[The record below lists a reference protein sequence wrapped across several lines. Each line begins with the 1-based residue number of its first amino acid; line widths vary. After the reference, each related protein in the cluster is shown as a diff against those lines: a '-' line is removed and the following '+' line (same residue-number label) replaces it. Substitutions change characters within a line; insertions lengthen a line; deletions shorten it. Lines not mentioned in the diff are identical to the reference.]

1 MRIFTKSLFTLLLLC
16 VAGVVNAQDAVKGWF
31 ELDLEATSV
40 EAENGADGGARI
52 THASRMTSDGA
63 YVIYCRD
70 KETALAQGD
79 MAVGSGEDNTDI
91 SNYKDWDTQFFL
103 CFGKDNALPE
113 NTKFRLRM
121 KVKADEGTTGIATQA
136 HGAPGSYNHYE
147 CVGNVD
153 FTDDWT
159 DFDSGEKTVSSSM
172 VGNNTFYTIAFNLG
186 KGTANTYYF
195 KDIIFEVYGDKPA
208 TPTLVSTNFK
218 WTDLI
223 NNGDAEGEDVSNF
236 YLRTYPYDDG
246 VIAPHAVIE
255 DGAGVDGSRA
265 VKAASVD
272 KQKNV
277 WDTQFWI
284 ACNETLPAG
293 TRIKVEFDYRADA
306 DAKTSTQAHMI
317 NPGEGDGG
325 GSYITSSMIGDI
337 NFTTEWQKFSNDNVT
352 ISNDMSTE
360 AKPFGSITFNMNEVD
375 AANVYYFD
383 NIVVQK
389 GSLLNDVKN
398 DEAGGFRILFTE
410 YTNMPDVVKNVV
422 GKKKRAVLTG
432 DAASAIVKILVN
444 DAEAPV
450 ESVEFDKEGA
460 LYAFLN
466 EDYVLPEDAKIVVK
480 FTNSTDAKY
489 QLLYTRGENINKP
502 VEDFELESVFDGEI
516 DIIPNSWLSPELE
529 SSEPE
534 NGSFNLNS
542 DDLAM
547 ITVTFDKPVKVKDGK
562 TAVMKAV
569 MDEKEELTIMQI
581 DPENFAQVT
590 LMRRPG
596 AAALAAGEHTVTI
609 TNVFSV
615 NDDAMYEDSPAT
627 LTFSIG
633 EKAMNA
639 KLQRAI
645 ASAQAVVEES
655 EGDDR
660 YQGAAYTALKSAVTK
675 YETEGV
681 NYTAPSQVQAALDDL
696 SIKTETQKQHFNLCK
711 SYDDNLASA
720 EELVEN
726 YGESKFAAHPLYAVL
741 SVAVGKYHGQVLTDD
756 TQLSNAIKDLESNVK
771 TAQAMFTTGKPKQGT
786 TGIAALV
793 ERIRLGAETLK
804 DDFGVAEDN
813 ELIVAANNALTD
825 DDEVANN
832 IKNTIKTKLYEK
844 VLADADNFYEESEDA
859 DGNIVKAGPNMTV
872 FIKNPNIYRTSSEM
886 EINTTDKVGNIPL
899 GWTINSGST
908 KLSDGWNKADADI
921 ADSMFEGWG
930 ATFDISQDI
939 TDLPAGTYKVNF
951 AMGERQKGNS
961 KKKVTNEET
970 GEEEEVMDDEKNE
983 ADLAGIYAYYKT
995 SADEEIVKKSAPYI
1009 GQSFPTLDQN
1019 RIIFDEIV
1027 VTDGKLTLGF
1037 HGEGA
1042 SIFLEELELQ
1052 LVGRAEGVDYN
1063 ALFEEFKTGV
1073 KGVKIV
1079 DASTYFDLQGRRVAK
1094 PTKGLYIKNNQKVVI
1109 K

>member
-121 KVKADEGTTGIATQA
+121 KVKADEGVTGIATQA

-422 GKKKRAVLTG
+422 GKKKRVVLTG

-450 ESVEFDKEGA
+450 ESVEFDREGA

-489 QLLYTRGENINKP
+489 QLLYTRGENINNP

-569 MDEKEELTIMQI
+569 MDENEELTIMQI
-581 DPENFAQVT
+581 DPENLAQVT

-645 ASAQAVVEES
+645 ASAQAVLEDS

-720 EELVEN
+720 EELVDN
-726 YGESKFAAHPLYAVL
+726 YGESKFAVHPLYAEL
-741 SVAVGKYHGQVLTDD
+741 ATAVGKYHGKVLTDD

-771 TAQAMFTTGKPKQGT
+771 TAQNMFTEGPSKNQDSGVKV
-786 TGIAALV
+786 LV

-804 DDFGVAEDN
+804 ENFGVAEDD

-825 DDEVANN
+825 DDDLAKAL
-832 IKNTIKTKLYEK
+832 KNAVTAKLYEK
-844 VLADADNFYEESEDA
+844 LAAGNDAMFSETEDEE
-859 DGNIVKAGPNMTV
+859 GNITKKGPDMTV
-872 FIKNPNIYRTSSEM
+872 FVKNPNYYAKNGGHKGFNAENVPGWVSNVENNPGLWTAWSGGARNIDGLPEDCA
-886 EINTTDKVGNIPL
+886 ITTWYGNFYVEQ
-899 GWTINSGST
+899 T
-908 KLSDGWNKADADI
+908 
-921 ADSMFEGWG
+921 
-930 ATFDISQDI
+930 I
-939 TDLPAGTYKVNF
+939 TDLPAGVYNITIYGSEWLNNGGGDEPKEINSFVYAKTSDTPVVEEGAEEDRDVNF
-951 AMGERQKGNS
+951 AATTTVAFAGSNS
-961 KKKVTNEET
+961 MSGAQTLSEVT
-970 GEEEEVMDDEKNE
+970 
-983 ADLAGIYAYYKT
+983 
-995 SADEEIVKKSAPYI
+995 
-1009 GQSFPTLDQN
+1009 
-1019 RIIFDEIV
+1019 
-1027 VTDGKLTLGF
+1027 VTDGKLTFGINMKGDSQYF
-1037 HGEGA
+1037 F
-1042 SIFLEELELQ
+1042 SNVELT
-1052 LVGRAEGVDYN
+1052 LVGPAEGVNYSSLLED
-1063 ALFEEFKTGV
+1063 FQTGV
-1073 KGVKIV
+1073 KNVKTV
-1079 DASTYFDLQGRRVAK
+1079 NAAVYFDLQGRRVAK